1 MGVTPVLFEQPVHRD
16 DWEGLRDVSIAA
28 MEKYKVAVAADESCR
43 SLLDAQKI
51 IHGNLAHIINIKLA
65 KLGVIGTLEIIGVA
79 RKANVALMI
88 SGMVETTIAMGFAGH
103 LAAGL
108 HCSRYVCSGSMKTFF
123 LHCH

>member
-51 IHGNLAHIINIKLA
+51 IHGNLAHDINIKLT
-65 KLGVIGTLEIIGVA
+65 KLGVTGALEIIYVA
-79 RKANVALMI
+79 
-88 SGMVETTIAMGFAGH
+88 
-103 LAAGL
+103 
-108 HCSRYVCSGSMKTFF
+108 
-123 LHCH
+123 